1 MLDKDL
7 NFIFNSNMI
16 RPQNQDLFFCFV
28 EHKESNNFHKSESF
42 RAIAVI
48 QRNLIFYLSNFI
60 FPSHEFFV
68 DQRSIFIFVI
78 MKKKKKKIKQRKNYV
93 YRDWK
98 SGKIAIGFSYISF
111 TRTHAHSLSL
121 SLSLSLLILLF
132 NFLFHSLFFLFF
144 STFFSH
150 FIFPPLLLTPS
161 FVPRYSSL
169 SLSLPS
175 FSSHLSL
182 LGSG

>member
-1 MLDKDL
+1 MVIE
-7 NFIFNSNMI
+7 FCP
-16 RPQNQDLFFCFV
+16 RLFPPGRKTCLADR
-28 EHKESNNFHKSESF
+28 ES
-42 RAIAVI
+42 
-48 QRNLIFYLSNFI
+48 
-60 FPSHEFFV
+60 
-68 DQRSIFIFVI
+68 SIVLWNIVFS
-78 MKKKKKKIKQRKNYV
+78 KKKKKKIKQRKNYV